1 MNINIYHPAN
11 VVSNGGES
19 LYLFIQQYDTIIQ
32 QYDIIILIFL
42 TIPQLYGKQ
51 R

>member
-1 MNINIYHPAN
+1 MNINICHPAN

-19 LYLFIQQYDTIIQ
+19 LNLFIQQYDIIIQ
-32 QYDIIILIFL
+32 QYDIIILICP
-42 TIPQLYGKQ
+42 TIPQHYGKQ